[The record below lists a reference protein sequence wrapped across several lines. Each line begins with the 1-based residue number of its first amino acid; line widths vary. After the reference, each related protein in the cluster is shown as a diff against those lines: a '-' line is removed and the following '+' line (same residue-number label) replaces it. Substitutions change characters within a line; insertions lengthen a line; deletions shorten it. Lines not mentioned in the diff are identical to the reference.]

1 MKKHVIHQPIYH
13 LKLEEHKVIKD
24 KLIKLLTSDVNK
36 LESYRKDDNDLDDMT
51 MLDFNYSDDMSRKW
65 IKFFKPF

>member
-51 MLDFNYSDDMSRKW
+51 MFE
-65 IKFFKPF
+65 F